1 MNKNIF
7 VEMDRLHSQWTVMD
21 KTTRLDWLVGERIRL
36 NGLAN
41 QLAQYVRAAGG
52 FMNKSEM
59 AYAREL
65 LDMLLTVDA
74 EGVKT
79 ASELRNE
86 AVKELAKHWICGKW
100 IARLNELPIPIKRI
114 GR

>member
-7 VEMDRLHSQWTVMD
+7 VEIDRLHSQWSAMD
-21 KTTRLDWLVGERIRL
+21 KATRLGWLAGERIRL

-52 FMNKSEM
+52 FRNESEM

-65 LDMLLTVDA
+65 LEMIQAVEA
-74 EGVKT
+74 EGAKT
-79 ASELRNE
+79 SSELRNE
-86 AVKELAKHWICGKW
+86 AVKELLKHLICG
-100 IARLNELPIPIKRI
+100 
-114 GR
+114 